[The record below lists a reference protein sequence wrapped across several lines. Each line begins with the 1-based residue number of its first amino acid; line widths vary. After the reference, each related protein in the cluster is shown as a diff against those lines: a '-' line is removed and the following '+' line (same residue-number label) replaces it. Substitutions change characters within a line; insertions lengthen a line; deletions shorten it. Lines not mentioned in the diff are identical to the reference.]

1 MSKSKKTNCTICN
14 CTLIEGVNWNPGNRN
29 GRCHDCRMK
38 SQYNR
43 ISSMPDPKALYQRI
57 KYSERVRSGKKQFTI
72 TIQDIEKV
80 DTDICPYLEIPIKRY
95 NYHDPD
101 KKQKRPDDS
110 KTLDRIDSSKGY
122 IPGNIIVCSW
132 KANRMK
138 CDSTI
143 TELGQLYNNLYK
155 ITNSHLLHGIIN

>member
-1 MSKSKKTNCTICN
+1 MQS
-14 CTLIEGVNWNPGNRN
+14 R
-29 GRCHDCRMK
+29 
-38 SQYNR
+38 YNR
-43 ISSMPDPKALYQRI
+43 ISSWSDPKALYERI
-57 KYSERVRSGKKQFTI
+57 KYSERVRSGQKQFTI

-95 NYHDPD
+95 DYHDTD

-138 CDSTI
+138 CDFTLI
-143 TELGQLYNNLYK
+143 DLQKLCKNFNK
-155 ITNSHLLHGIIN
+155 IVTTK